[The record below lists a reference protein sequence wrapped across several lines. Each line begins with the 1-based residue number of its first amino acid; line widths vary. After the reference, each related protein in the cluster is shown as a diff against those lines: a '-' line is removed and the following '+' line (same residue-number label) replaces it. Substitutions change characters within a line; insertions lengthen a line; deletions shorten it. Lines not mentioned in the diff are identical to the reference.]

1 MNRDELIH
9 DWNVLPG
16 SFDYST
22 CGVELDD
29 ETLRDGLQNP
39 SVTDPPIDKKIELLH
54 HMVDLGIDS
63 ADIGLPGAGPR
74 AYDAVLALAREVV
87 EHDLPIAPSNDWT
100 LALPA
105 TGLDLELAR
114 SALAGL
120 DHIEVYD
127 PTNEPA
133 PTQSHNHDPTND
145 EIVIDLSALEA

>member
-1 MNRDELIH
+1 MMKKTAS
-9 DWNVLPG
+9 VL
-16 SFDYST
+16 F
-22 CGVELDD
+22 
-29 ETLRDGLQNP
+29 GL
-39 SVTDPPIDKKIELLH
+39 
-54 HMVDLGIDS
+54 G
-63 ADIGLPGAGPR
+63 
-74 AYDAVLALAREVV
+74 ALAALGMGSAQAGDAAAMLIAEEHTADAPVV
-87 EHDLPIAPSNDWT
+87 VSGFGPQLRIYTVHGPDALDSTRLNEHDLPIAPSNDWT